1 MTAHAE
7 LPCAN
12 RRAKKL
18 LAKMSTKPS
27 GLQLCDL
34 STGDGGRPK
43 RGRKV
48 RCNYSLRLGGPTGLL
63 VEQSGS
69 RPFEFRLGLGEVI
82 KGWDEVRIFPA
93 GFHFVVD
100 SVKGGTRSSFRCSC
114 PDAAESGL
122 GSFA

>member
-1 MTAHAE
+1 
-7 LPCAN
+7 
-12 RRAKKL
+12 
-18 LAKMSTKPS
+18 MSTKPS

-93 GFHFVVD
+93 GFHFVVY

>member
-1 MTAHAE
+1 
-7 LPCAN
+7 
-12 RRAKKL
+12 
-18 LAKMSTKPS
+18 MSTKPS

-82 KGWDEVRIFPA
+82 KGWDEVRNFHC
-93 GFHFVVD
+93 GF
-100 SVKGGTRSSFRCSC
+100 SFCCCRLGQERHPELISLWSRCR
-114 PDAAESGL
+114 
-122 GSFA
+122 

>member
-1 MTAHAE
+1 M
-7 LPCAN
+7 LSCCRCAN

-34 STGDGGRPK
+34 STGEGGRPK

-48 RCNYSLRLGGPTGLL
+48 RCNYSLRLGGPNGLL

-82 KGWDEVRIFPA
+82 KGWDEVRTFTA
-93 GFHFVVD
+93 GFHFVAV
-100 SVKGGTRSSFRCSC
+100 GQERHPEFRCC
-114 PDAAESGL
+114 PDGAENGR